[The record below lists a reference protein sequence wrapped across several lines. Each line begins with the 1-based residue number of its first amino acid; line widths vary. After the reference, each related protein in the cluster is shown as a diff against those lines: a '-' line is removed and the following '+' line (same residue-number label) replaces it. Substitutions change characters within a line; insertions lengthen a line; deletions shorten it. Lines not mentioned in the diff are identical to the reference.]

1 MRKGFR
7 FALYPLLGLGMVLLS
22 LILLVR
28 SQGKEREPVQVGEMQ
43 EYRDPGM
50 GFSIQYPKGW
60 IANAQVGRA
69 YFYNDRDVEQRFLDP
84 RGSHADGVVIAITA
98 KKTSDV
104 AATIKKFRGELAASG
119 SVAGTEETV
128 IVGKYQGL
136 KFPYMATF
144 DAKNV
149 VRGYHILIAEDSVMY
164 DLGVAGFGDRFDAY
178 TMVFDASLGS
188 FQLPKPH
195 ERGKGDF

>member
-1 MRKGFR
+1 MRKGFQ
-7 FALYPLLGLGMVLLS
+7 FALYPLLGLGIVLS
-22 LILLVR
+22 VLILAMWN
-28 SQGKEREPVQVGEMQ
+28 QGREQKPLQVGEMQ
-43 EYRDPGM
+43 EYRDPGI

-69 YFYNDRDVEQRFLDP
+69 YFYNDHGVEQKFLDP
-84 RGSHADGVVIAITA
+84 RGSHTAGVVIAITA

-119 SVAGTEETV
+119 SVVGTEETV
-128 IVGKYQGL
+128 MVGTYQGL
-136 KFPYMATF
+136 KFPYTASF

-149 VRGYHILIAEDSVMY
+149 MRGYHILVAADSVLY

-188 FQLPKPH
+188 FQLPEPH
-195 ERGKGDF
+195 EQGKSGL